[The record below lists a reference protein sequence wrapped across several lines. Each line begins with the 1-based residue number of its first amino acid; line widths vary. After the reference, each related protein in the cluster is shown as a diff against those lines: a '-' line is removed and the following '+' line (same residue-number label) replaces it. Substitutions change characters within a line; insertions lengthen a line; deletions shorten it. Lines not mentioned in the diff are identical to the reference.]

1 MAMSLDDYD
10 FPVPPAQY
18 TIPQSDK
25 HSSCVLT
32 YTSAAF
38 FSWGLTLIG
47 KIITLEWG
55 MLTEEVFSQLRTIY
69 EGDDQVVWEPGHD
82 DLSFNVE
89 ILGLEGKYVGYGYG
103 DEQPWRRDVK
113 LTMVIMSEVES

>member
-1 MAMSLDDYD
+1 MAMTLDDYV
-10 FPVPPAQY
+10 FTVPPETF
-18 TIPQSDK
+18 TIPMSDK
-25 HSSCVLT
+25 ASATVKT

-38 FSWGLTLIG
+38 FSWGLSIIG

-55 MLTEEVFSQLRTIY
+55 MITQEVFDQLNTIY
-69 EGDDQVVWEPGHD
+69 LQDEQVVWLPGFD
-82 DLSFNVE
+82 DLSYNVD

-113 LTMVIMSEVES
+113 MTMVIMGINA